1 MGAIGAELGD
11 RLAKWL
17 NARHP
22 FVSALL
28 GASIFAGVGGVAGV
42 FVVHMLQT
50 WLSDS
55 LPWVVAGIVVGAA
68 GTVLWGYAYSKGFD
82 VPLGVGRAV
91 YVLTLVWVAACL
103 VALVTPPPLQVFCA
117 AVVAARL
124 LPQTI
129 FAVLQGR
136 QNIRDPAGRK
146 GRVRRATS
154 MAFRSGHVRGAQSRP
169 E

>member
-1 MGAIGAELGD
+1 MGAIGAQLGD

-17 NARHP
+17 NQRHP

-28 GASIFAGVGGVAGV
+28 GASIFAGVGGVAGA
-42 FVVHMLQT
+42 FVAHTLQT
-50 WLSDS
+50 RLSES
-55 LPWVVAGIVVGAA
+55 LPWVLAGTVVGAA
-68 GTVLWGYAYSKGFD
+68 GTLFWGYAFSKGFD
-82 VPLGVGRAV
+82 VPLSVGRTV
-91 YVLTLVWVAACL
+91 YVLTLGWVAACV

-129 FAVLQGR
+129 FAVLQGL
-136 QNIRDPAGRK
+136 QNVRDPAGRK
-146 GRVRRATS
+146 GRVRRATT
-154 MAFRSGHVRGAQSRP
+154 MAFRSRPLLGAQSHR